1 MPSHALQTSAVPCG
15 DDASEVVVAYCRR
28 GAAGRPVLPVVVNTE
43 DRPTPPMQTRS
54 TVWALLLLG
63 SMAAHAGIVAAFI
76 APPRPLSN
84 AGIPAITVE
93 IVLGDNAAA
102 GLASSQGQ
110 EGATEVKPADAP
122 PAEATALEPE
132 AARPV
137 AAAETA
143 AAATSAEVVSS
154 ALSQEVVAVTPR
166 TPPVTEQQPDAKPAP
181 AQPEDVRREP
191 QEVKAEQVTAVT
203 KPRQRAQAPS
213 SAAGGISRGGS
224 AADANYHG
232 RVAAHLAR
240 HKRFPSDARR
250 RGARGSAGIDFSI
263 DGRGRVTIVRITRSS
278 GHASLDRAAEAMVW
292 RASPFPAPP
301 DGRPHRFSVPVSY
314 SVR

>member
-1 MPSHALQTSAVPCG
+1 MPMPSHARQAPQFGDVTGANVIAFSRRDQAMPVVDADNRPATSVQTS
-15 DDASEVVVAYCRR
+15 
-28 GAAGRPVLPVVVNTE
+28 
-43 DRPTPPMQTRS
+43 S
-54 TVWALLLLG
+54 TAWALLLIA
-63 SMAAHAGIVAAFI
+63 SMAAHAAIIAAFFT
-76 APPRPLSN
+76 PPRPLPN

-110 EGATEVKPADAP
+110 EGVAEVKPADAP

-132 AARPV
+132 AVRPV
-137 AAAETA
+137 TVAETA
-143 AAATSAEVVSS
+143 AATTSAEVVSS
-154 ALSQEVVAVTPR
+154 ALSQEVVPLAPR
-166 TPPVTEQQPDAKPAP
+166 APAATEQRPDPKTTPT
-181 AQPEDVRREP
+181 QPEDVRHEP
-191 QEVKAEQVTAVT
+191 QEVPAEHVAAVA
-203 KPRQRAQAPS
+203 KPRRQAQAPS

-250 RGARGSAGIDFSI
+250 RGARGSAGVDFSI
-263 DGRGRVTIVRITRSS
+263 DGRGRVTAVRIAHSS

-301 DGRPHRFSVPVSY
+301 DGRSHRFSVPVSY
-314 SVR
+314 SIR